1 MLAPSVMS
9 SVAENGPALFA
20 KLLALLQFLMRFGS
34 TASLT

>member
-1 MLAPSVMS
+1 MLAPSVIS
-9 SVAENGPALFA
+9 PVISNGPALFA